1 MLALRRSAFTSTVGA
16 DVGRSVAVA
25 HLHGLGIAHRDLKP
39 ENVLLDHTGHVVLTD
54 FGLAKR
60 VKGDSHTNSMCG
72 TMEYMVRRAYTP
84 VFNPWVKR
92 RSPSR
97 AAAD

>member
-1 MLALRRSAFTSTVGA
+1 M
-16 DVGRSVAVA
+16 AVA
-25 HLHGLGIAHRDLKP
+25 HLHAQGIAHRDLKP

-72 TMEYMVRRAYTP
+72 TMEYMVRPLLMHKYLGTGIWLLRIGRFGFGTGRQSMDP
-84 VFNPWVKR
+84 
-92 RSPSR
+92 
-97 AAAD
+97 